1 MSLPTT
7 IDEVIVSKFDNEH
20 DGFEFCVHR
29 QETGYGTGK
38 SAWWVEVR
46 VLAENIPVPNNDLS
60 LVPAFRWRGYSAH
73 PKQGDGPL
81 WKYLHTPF
89 YAEQIDALNSL
100 LTMIEVLKELGVK
113 P

>member
-7 IDEVIVSKFDNEH
+7 FDNEH
-20 DGFEFCVHR
+20 EGFKFRVHR

-60 LVPAFRWRGYSAH
+60 LVPAFRWRGFYVFSRPDDTVNWRYAR
-73 PKQGDGPL
+73 
-81 WKYLHTPF
+81 TPF
-89 YAEQIDALNSL
+89 YNEQIGALNSL